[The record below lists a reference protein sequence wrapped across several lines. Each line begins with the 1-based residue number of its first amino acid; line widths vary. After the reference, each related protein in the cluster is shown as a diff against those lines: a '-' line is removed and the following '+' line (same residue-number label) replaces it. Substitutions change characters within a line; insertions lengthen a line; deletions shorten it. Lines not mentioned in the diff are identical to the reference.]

1 LLVVAVSL
9 LILLLVVGMSLIFL
23 WLLKQQMME
32 KEKLILG
39 HREERINWERERE
52 RLLNRSMSKEWTTY
66 AQMVAA
72 GPTSPSTS
80 DEPLRGMSD
89 EEELR
94 RAGFIDQ
101 GLGEP
106 FVDLQLDDEMK
117 NILG

>member
-1 LLVVAVSL
+1 
-9 LILLLVVGMSLIFL
+9 
-23 WLLKQQMME
+23 
-32 KEKLILG
+32 
-39 HREERINWERERE
+39 
-52 RLLNRSMSKEWTTY
+52 
-66 AQMVAA
+66 
-72 GPTSPSTS
+72 
-80 DEPLRGMSD
+80 MSD